1 MRPHVRITPA
11 RVALPPRETRM
22 TAVVLTY
29 RRAQELAR
37 TLSQLSALPDRPA
50 IVVVDNGSDDAT
62 AALVRERFPH
72 VVLVHAPTNL
82 GAAGRNL
89 GVAVARTPHVAF
101 CDDDTWWAPGSLTEA
116 ANLLDAYP
124 HVAAVTARVL
134 VGPDERED
142 PTCRLMADSPLDAPV
157 TLPGRPILGLLA
169 GATAFRRDAFLRA
182 GGYHPRYFIGGEEA
196 LLALDLC
203 RAGAWLAYAPQ
214 LTVHHYPSTQ
224 RDARTRASVSA
235 RNAVWTAWLRWP
247 AGAALAHT
255 VRLLPTLRRERGLVS
270 TFAGLPWI
278 LRERRAIPPHVERM
292 RRRLDDDASPRPG
305 TGPRPETHA

>member
-1 MRPHVRITPA
+1 MRRHVRVTPA
-11 RVALPPRETRM
+11 RTAQPPAEPRV
-22 TAVVLTY
+22 TAVVLTC
-29 RRAQELAR
+29 RRAAELAR
-37 TLSQLSALPDRPA
+37 TLEHLCSLPDRPA
-50 IVVVDNGSDDAT
+50 IVVVDNGADAET
-62 AALVRERFPH
+62 AALIRARFPH
-72 VVLVHAPTNL
+72 VALVHAPGNL

-89 GVAVARTPHVAF
+89 GVDVARTRYVAF
-101 CDDDTWWAPGSLTEA
+101 CDDDTWWAPGSIAEA

-157 TLPGRPILGLLA
+157 ALPGRPILGLLA
-169 GATAFRRDAFLRA
+169 GATAFRRDAFVHA
-182 GGYHPRYFIGGEEA
+182 GGYHPRYFLGGEEA
-196 LLALDLC
+196 LLALDLT
-203 RAGAWLAYAPQ
+203 RAGHWLVYAPR

-224 RDARTRASVSA
+224 RDRPARERTAA

-247 AGAALAHT
+247 AAAAWLHT
-255 VRLLPTLRRERGLVS
+255 VRMLPLLRRERALVR

-292 RRRLDDDASPRPG
+292 RRRLEREPRREAG
-305 TGPRPETHA
+305 TET